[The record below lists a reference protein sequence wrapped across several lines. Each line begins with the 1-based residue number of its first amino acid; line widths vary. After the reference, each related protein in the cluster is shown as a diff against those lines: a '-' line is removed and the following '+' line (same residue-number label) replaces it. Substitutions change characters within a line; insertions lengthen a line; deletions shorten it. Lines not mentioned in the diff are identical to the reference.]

1 MYNLL
6 SKITSETSSES
17 FYISR
22 PELFLQEYEELIS
35 AFRREYENT
44 EIAYSFKTNYL
55 PEFVNIVKSKK
66 GYAEVVSSMELELA
80 LKMGFDP
87 KEIFFNGPFK
97 HFEASSKLLESGGL
111 VNIDSIDEIVNIHN
125 FSKKNNIKCR
135 IGIRLNFDLK
145 EYPSRFGIDCNRDLK
160 LIINLLDSNP
170 NLILESLH
178 YHYASR
184 DLVSWEVCMN
194 AFLKFLNTLDNKI
207 INDIR
212 YISIGGGMFSRMDDE
227 IKAQIKS
234 KIPDFSDYAYVS
246 AKKLKNHFQKSSINF
261 DNIKLI
267 IEPGTA
273 LASKALDFVTQVVGI
288 KNISGKYIINTTG
301 SKYNMNPSPNRINSP
316 NQTFLNP
323 GTKQFKINKGYLC
336 GYTCIE
342 SDIIHN
348 NYNGLVSLGSFIML
362 KEIGSYSIVMKPPFI
377 LPDVPIVEIDKKHN
391 SYKLVRKKQSFMDVF
406 YNYQNNELK

>member
-35 AFRREYENT
+35 AFRKEYENT

-87 KEIFFNGPFK
+87 KKIFFNGPFK

-145 EYPSRFGIDCNRDLK
+145 EYPSRFGIDCYRDLK

-212 YISIGGGMFSRMDDE
+212 YISLGGGMYSRMDDE

-234 KIPDFSDYAYVS
+234 KIPDFSEYAYVS

-288 KNISGKYIINTTG
+288 KKIRGKYIINTTG

-316 NQTFLNP
+316 NQTFLNLA
-323 GTKQFKINKGYLC
+323 TKQFKINKGFLC

-348 NYNGLVSLGSFIML
+348 NYNGRVSLGSFIMF
-362 KEIGSYSIVMKPPFI
+362 KEIGSYSLVMKPPFI

-406 YNYQNNELK
+406 SNYRNNELK